1 MEKVYSRIEW
11 ENEPSINTPINATN
25 LNKVDYAVN
34 ELDDRVILLNT
45 TKANQSDLLLS
56 VKEISYDKTSG
67 VFIFTWQN
75 GTTLEVDL
83 NIEKIP
89 VSFSM
94 SETGVITMKN
104 EDGTEYT
111 CNVAALIKAYLF
123 NNSNQI
129 SFMVVTNDSG
139 NYEVTATIVN
149 GSITKEMLE
158 PTILSTIEGYSTNAS
173 TSATN
178 ASDSAIE
185 AESYAKGGTATRDGE
200 DEDNAKYYAE
210 QAKKTAEEITEKL
223 DKFTITNNLLATEP
237 GTPLD
242 ATQGKVLDDKITD
255 ISGQMGG
262 FAFYTNPVVVYFLAD
277 NSIYTDSN
285 GNYVLAESETGAG
298 LLADA
303 ETYYSDVVEGDYRSV
318 GGADSVTPFKG
329 NAGSI
334 IIPQIDIGISEYNYS
349 TKTISNTQ
357 YASRTFKGYYYLP
370 AKAKKIKI
378 SAVSYYSTTQ
388 VDKVELYDSL
398 GILISDIPDE
408 GGEFDISEYEQ
419 VYIQVYTYIYEATKN
434 SYTSKGGSQYIYG
447 LHTAATLKDIE
458 ITL

>member
-34 ELDDRVILLNT
+34 ELDDRVILLDT

-56 VKEISYDKTSG
+56 VKEISFDKASG

-83 NIEKIP
+83 NVEKIP

-94 SETGVITMKN
+94 SETGIITMKN

-123 NNSNQI
+123 NSSNQI
-129 SFMVVTNDSG
+129 AFTVSINDSG

-149 GSITKEMLE
+149 GSITKAMLD

-173 TSATN
+173 KSAAN
-178 ASDSAIE
+178 ASDSATE
-185 AESYAKGGTATRDGE
+185 AASYARGGTTTREGE
-200 DEDNAKYYAE
+200 DEDNARYYAE
-210 QAKKTAEEITEKL
+210 QAKNAAEEITEKL

-237 GTPLD
+237 GTSLD
-242 ATQGKVLDDKITD
+242 AAQGKVLDDKITG
-255 ISGQMGG
+255 ISDKMGG
-262 FAFYTNPVVVYFLAD
+262 FAFYTNPTVVYLLAD
-277 NSIYTDSN
+277 NSTYTDSN
-285 GNYVLAESETGAG
+285 GNYVLADSETGAG

-318 GGADSVTPFKG
+318 GGADSVTPFRS
-329 NAGSI
+329 GSGESVSGGVEI
-334 IIPQIDIGISEYNYS
+334 
-349 TKTISNTQ
+349 
-357 YASRTFKGYYYLP
+357 YYL
-370 AKAKKIKI
+370 
-378 SAVSYYSTTQ
+378 
-388 VDKVELYDSL
+388 
-398 GILISDIPDE
+398 GE
-408 GGEFDISEYEQ
+408 GTEFDISTLLPN
-419 VYIQVYTYIYEATKN
+419 VDYTKLTENNFIIGIKEIAKGSTKPMSNVNYKSYAFLESVTPSKAYDASTGILSILDYKTTLYQKGSTSSSSN
-434 SYTSKGGSQYIYG
+434 SFVTKASVNISPICHAYLVIG
-447 LHTAATLKDIE
+447 E
-458 ITL
+458 IKTV